1 MDPFYCS
8 GSDYGFG
15 WHSWYGWPSHS
26 SLVVVQPRTI
36 YVDRPV
42 ETVVETYVDEQIVE
56 RPVIEQP
63 SVQMQPGEPLP
74 AEAVTL
80 LPSGDAPSEEA
91 LLAPL
96 ERGDAA
102 FAAGDYAEARRH
114 YIRAQL
120 DGPYAGEATLAYA
133 LTRFAG
139 GDYSLAA
146 MALRRGLTMVPD
158 AIDRPLDLLHF
169 YADPGELEA
178 HLLAATTHLAQHPD
192 DAYGWFVLGYVHFGR
207 GDAVGALA
215 AFDRAV
221 ALDSQDQLAY
231 LLRDAA
237 LAAVR
242 PTAPPRLEVPDPPA
256 EPQQVPDSEPLRAAP
271 PELL

>member
-1 MDPFYCS
+1 M
-8 GSDYGFG
+8 
-15 WHSWYGWPSHS
+15 
-26 SLVVVQPRTI
+26 

-42 ETVVETYVDEQIVE
+42 ETVLETYVDEQVVE

-96 ERGDAA
+96 QQGDAA

-120 DGPYAGEATLAYA
+120 DGPYAGEAILAYA
-133 LTRFAG
+133 LTRFAE

-146 MALRRGLTMVPD
+146 MALRRGLAIVPD

-178 HLLAATTHLAQHPD
+178 HLLAVKAHLAQHPD

-215 AFDRAV
+215 AFDRAA
-221 ALDSQDQLAY
+221 ALDSQDQLVY

-242 PTAPPRLEVPDPPA
+242 PTAPPSLEGLDRPA
-256 EPQQVPDSEPLRAAP
+256 EPQPQALPDSEPLQAPP